1 MNRIKESQPW
11 AGFSSFICNGFE
23 ENSEKSRGAVSYF
36 GEDFVY
42 LRHDGCDDVA
52 AYGTQRQWG
61 NRWDR

>member
-23 ENSEKSRGAVSYF
+23 ENSEKSRGAVRYI

-42 LRHDGCDDVA
+42 LR
-52 AYGTQRQWG
+52 WK
-61 NRWDR
+61 N